1 MKKISLL
8 AIAFI
13 LFTGCSFVPKSITN
27 MVKTDDNRD
36 VYKTE
41 CGTDGCGKSYK
52 DTTYRDY
59 NNLDGCNNCKSNS
72 NKCQDCNKQRN
83 QLNLENQVIAPTLP
97 NGTSELKE
105 NSVLRVN
112 VTGQGVAPV
121 NTSSPAQ
128 AYALAKRAAIAD
140 AYRLLAEKIK
150 GVHVE
155 GQDFIENMMVK
166 RSSVRTSV
174 AAMIRNANAVET
186 TFKEGLCEV
195 EMEVTISHSQF
206 AL

>member
-1 MKKISLL
+1 MRKLLLLGVSLALFSGCSYIPDSIKKI
-8 AIAFI
+8 
-13 LFTGCSFVPKSITN
+13 TQ
-27 MVKTDDNRD
+27 DDGK
-36 VYKTE
+36 VYKTN
-41 CGTDGCGKSYK
+41 CGRDGCGRPYK
-52 DTTYRDY
+52 DTTYRSYD
-59 NNLDGCNNCKSNS
+59 NLDNPCNKCNTCTTASQNCKSCANS
-72 NKCQDCNKQRN
+72 NTDR
-83 QLNLENQVIAPTLP
+83 LNLPPNAPI
-97 NGTSELKE
+97 LKK
-105 NSVLRVN
+105 NSPMRVT

-155 GQDFIENMMVK
+155 GQDLIKNMMVK

-174 AAMIRNANAVET
+174 AAIIRNANTVET

-195 EMEVTISHSQF
+195 EMEVTISYSQF
-206 AL
+206 SSI